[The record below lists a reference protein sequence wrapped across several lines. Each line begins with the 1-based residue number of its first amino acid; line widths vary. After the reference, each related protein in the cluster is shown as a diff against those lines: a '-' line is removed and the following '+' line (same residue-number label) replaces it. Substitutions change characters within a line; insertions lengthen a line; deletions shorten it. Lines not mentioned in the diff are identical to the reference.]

1 MRRSSTSRPLIELV
15 GDLIGETF
23 SADVSYV
30 ALYDAETREIG
41 FPYYSEGGTRTS
53 HEAVPLGD
61 GPTSRVLK
69 TRETLLLHG
78 SAEFAGL
85 GERRVGEAGGSYLG
99 VPILA
104 GEQAIG
110 ALSVQTTRDDSRY
123 DEADARLLGTIAAN
137 VGVAIQNARLFREAQ
152 AAKQEADA
160 ANQAKSAFLATMSHE
175 IRTPMNAIIGMS
187 GLLVDT
193 ELTGEQHEFA
203 DTIRTSGEALLTI
216 INDILDFSKIEAG
229 RVELAAEPFSLAGCV
244 EGALDLV
251 APTAARKGVELGY
264 VLEDGVPGAIVGDSG
279 RLRQVVLN
287 LLSNAVKFTEDG
299 EVVLRLAAERIAG
312 GSGLGTYEIAV
323 EVRDTGIGIDAEGM
337 QRLFESF
344 SQADAS
350 ITRRFG
356 GTGLGLAISRRLAE
370 AMGGAISAES
380 AGPGEGATFK
390 LTIVADA
397 APDLEQSRLAAD
409 ELPVELEGLRA
420 LIVDD
425 HATNRR
431 ILAAQVARWGMI
443 ASEVG
448 SPLEAL
454 ELRSAGSR
462 VRRGAA
468 RLPDARP

>member
-1 MRRSSTSRPLIELV
+1 M
-15 GDLIGETF
+15 
-23 SADVSYV
+23 
-30 ALYDAETREIG
+30 
-41 FPYYSEGGTRTS
+41 
-53 HEAVPLGD
+53 PLGD
-61 GPTSRVLK
+61 GPTSTVLK

-152 AAKQEADA
+152 AAQQEADA

-193 ELTGEQHEFA
+193 ELTAEQHEFA

-251 APTAARKGVELGY
+251 APAAAKKGRR
-264 VLEDGVPGAIVGDSG
+264 A
-279 RLRQVVLN
+279 RLRARGR
-287 LLSNAVKFTEDG
+287 SP
-299 EVVLRLAAERIAG
+299 
-312 GSGLGTYEIAV
+312 GSH
-323 EVRDTGIGIDAEGM
+323 
-337 QRLFESF
+337 
-344 SQADAS
+344 
-350 ITRRFG
+350 RR
-356 GTGLGLAISRRLAE
+356 
-370 AMGGAISAES
+370 
-380 AGPGEGATFK
+380 
-390 LTIVADA
+390 
-397 APDLEQSRLAAD
+397 
-409 ELPVELEGLRA
+409 
-420 LIVDD
+420 
-425 HATNRR
+425 
-431 ILAAQVARWGMI
+431 
-443 ASEVG
+443 
-448 SPLEAL
+448 
-454 ELRSAGSR
+454 
-462 VRRGAA
+462 
-468 RLPDARP
+468 